1 MSIVLNELRT
11 PVFSRAIDILCF
23 LEITHSGGEGGIPAG
38 VQTGRIP
45 DIATQWQAGEPAKA
59 RSRGRRKAAPQGEEK
74 KDGGIKPPLGAC
86 EAPMPP
92 RTARGLKTRSP
103 SHIPAKRAMA
113 SGPPTLPELRRA
125 GESRWNRDA
134 QLAWRENAKKM
145 RAQHGER

>member
-1 MSIVLNELRT
+1 MSIVLNDLRS

-74 KDGGIKPPLGAC
+74 KDGGIRPPLAAC
-86 EAPMPP
+86 EGPMVP
-92 RTARGLKTRSP
+92 RTARGSKTRSL
-103 SHIPAKRAMA
+103 SDKVGNPAKRAMA
-113 SGPPTLPELRRA
+113 SGPPALPELRRA
-125 GESRWNRDA
+125 GESR
-134 QLAWRENAKKM
+134 
-145 RAQHGER
+145 